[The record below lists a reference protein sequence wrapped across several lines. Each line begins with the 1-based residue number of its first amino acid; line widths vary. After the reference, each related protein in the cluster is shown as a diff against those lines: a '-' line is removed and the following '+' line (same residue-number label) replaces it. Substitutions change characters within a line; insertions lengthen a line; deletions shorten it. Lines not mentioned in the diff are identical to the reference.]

1 MNFSKLYDAFVDL
14 MDQIFYPGYVN
25 DMTSEQFKFEF
36 EKFQESY
43 AWFEKLPEMAASF
56 FSIVPVRIVF
66 FLFS

>member
-1 MNFSKLYDAFVDL
+1 

-43 AWFEKLPEMAASF
+43 AWLEKLPEMAASF

>member
-1 MNFSKLYDAFVDL
+1 

-25 DMTSEQFKFEF
+25 DMTCEQFKFEF

-43 AWFEKLPEMAASF
+43 DWLEKLPEMAASF
-56 FSIVPVRIVF
+56 FYIVPVRIVF